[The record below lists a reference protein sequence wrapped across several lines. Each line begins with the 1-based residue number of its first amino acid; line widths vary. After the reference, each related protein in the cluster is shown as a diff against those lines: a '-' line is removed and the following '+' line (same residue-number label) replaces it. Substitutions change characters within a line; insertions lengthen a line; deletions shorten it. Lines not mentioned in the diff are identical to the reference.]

1 MRRRSKSPPTWDLV
15 RGNIVKTDKGWSTG
29 RPATLPIGLH
39 IQPEGGGGGFGA
51 GAEDLFTRSIGHRRT
66 TLSVAVLPLTAH
78 DRPSIM
84 HSANRSGGKELRRAK
99 TSAAPPH
106 TRSTVETG
114 ATLFQFPPCSFPL
127 GCMAK
132 MHGKDRRRAGRR
144 CIPLFFASR
153 LSLVPQ
159 PRGERRS

>member
-1 MRRRSKSPPTWDLV
+1 MGPGKGKHRENRQGLV
-15 RGNIVKTDKGWSTG
+15 D
-29 RPATLPIGLH
+29 RPAGHPSYRSTHPARR
-39 IQPEGGGGGFGA
+39 GGGGFGA